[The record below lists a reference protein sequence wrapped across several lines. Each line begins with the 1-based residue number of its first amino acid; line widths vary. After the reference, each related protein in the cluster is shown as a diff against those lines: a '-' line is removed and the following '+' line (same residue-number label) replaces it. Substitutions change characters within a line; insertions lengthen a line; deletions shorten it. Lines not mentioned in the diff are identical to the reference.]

1 MPAPHKT
8 LRARPVD
15 RLTEE
20 RQVMRELPEQE
31 PDVNRRWVTDALGPL
46 RQSGRLVML
55 GSTKDDSGGRVRF
68 RERNRELPA
77 SATPMPDPGA
87 LHICFRAAY
96 SGATIRAALD

>member
-31 PDVNRRWVTDALGPL
+31 PDVDRRWVTDALGPDVPCDPEL
-46 RQSGRLVML
+46 RRPGEESRLY
-55 GSTKDDSGGRVRF
+55 GD
-68 RERNRELPA
+68 
-77 SATPMPDPGA
+77 
-87 LHICFRAAY
+87 
-96 SGATIRAALD
+96 